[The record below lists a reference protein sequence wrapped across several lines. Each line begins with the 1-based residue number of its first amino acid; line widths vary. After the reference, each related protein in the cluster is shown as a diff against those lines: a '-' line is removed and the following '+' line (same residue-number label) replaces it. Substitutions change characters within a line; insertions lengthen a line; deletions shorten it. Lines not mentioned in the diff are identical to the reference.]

1 MTSLGRALIQEG
13 WCPYKHRRREQSSL
27 SCVRTQGQ
35 RGSLQA
41 SKGDHIRTWPCWHP
55 NLRILPPELW
65 ENQFLSLKPFSL
77 WYSVM
82 AAQAKT
88 PGKYMVEFNKWA
100 EKQLMSDSEQ
110 ETCTLIKMSVDFIFC
125 YLLAMYM
132 KMFLLW
138 IWINIQENT
147 QH

>member
-1 MTSLGRALIQEG
+1 
-13 WCPYKHRRREQSSL
+13 
-27 SCVRTQGQ
+27 
-35 RGSLQA
+35 
-41 SKGDHIRTWPCWHP
+41 
-55 NLRILPPELW
+55 
-65 ENQFLSLKPFSL
+65 
-77 WYSVM
+77 M

-110 ETCTLIKMSVDFIFC
+110 ETCTFIKMSVDFIFC